1 MSFQTFKVYLAA
13 VLAMLFWGL
22 SYVWFKIAY
31 NWYGPITIIFLRLI
45 MSGAMMMIY
54 MLLTR
59 SWQSIRRKDL
69 KYFLLLSFLQPFCYF
84 LGESFGL
91 TFVSSTIASVIIAT
105 IPLFSPF
112 AAYYMIHEK
121 VTLSVVLG
129 IVFSFAGILLMLF
142 NPDLSLNAAPQGVL
156 LLFVAVFAAVVYSV
170 IIRKVSNEYKP
181 VTIITYQNLLGAIYF
196 LPLFLVFDFRHFIT
210 VIPNREL
217 ILSMLLL
224 AFFGSTLAYVFFIIA
239 IKGIG
244 VVKANVFAYLI
255 PVFTGISSF
264 FILHESFS
272 AMKITGMLLVM
283 FGVVVSQSRKIGQMM
298 LRNNQVKMRSNGIK
312 LPGKQ

>member
-13 VLAMLFWGL
+13 VLSMLFWGL

-45 MSGAMMMIY
+45 MSGALMMIY
-54 MLLTR
+54 MLLSR
-59 SWQSIRRKDL
+59 SWQNIRRKDL

-112 AAYYMIHEK
+112 VAYYMIRER

-170 IIRKVSNEYKP
+170 IIRKVSHEYKP
-181 VTIITYQNLLGAIYF
+181 VTIITYQNLLGAVYF
-196 LPLFLVFDFRHFIT
+196 LPLFLIFDFRHFIT
-210 VIPNREL
+210 VIPGREL
-217 ILSMLLL
+217 ILAMFLL
-224 AFFGSTLAYVFFIIA
+224 AFFGSTLAYVFYIIA

-244 VVKANVFAYLI
+244 VVKANVFANLI

-272 AMKITGMLLVM
+272 AIKLTGMLLVM

-312 LPGKQ
+312 LPGKH